1 MLAAC
6 GILFTRLRKRRRSR
20 LGIGLPLA
28 GRVQAL
34 YRSTYQLLIRAGMP
48 KDYTE
53 TEGQVTKY
61 LLEAGVLTG
70 PDEAE
75 KMKQLVLDANYGFR
89 ELTKADTAFME
100 EIYRRTRKKKNRHS

>member
-1 MLAAC
+1 
-6 GILFTRLRKRRRSR
+6 
-20 LGIGLPLA
+20 
-28 GRVQAL
+28 
-34 YRSTYQLLIRAGMP
+34 MP

-61 LLEAGVLTG
+61 LLEAGVLTD

-75 KMKQLVLDANYGFR
+75 QMKRLVLDANYGFR

-100 EIYRRTRKKKNRHS
+100 EIYRRTRKKKNRN